1 MIELN
6 KSQTLKERNEYI
18 SDQKGK
24 GYHEIIDQGTI
35 YHLLSNMKVEK
46 ERCKQFCFSED
57 VELEHSTIDIE
68 TIRVQN

>member
-24 GYHEIIDQGTI
+24 GYHEIID
-35 YHLLSNMKVEK
+35 
-46 ERCKQFCFSED
+46 
-57 VELEHSTIDIE
+57 
-68 TIRVQN
+68 